1 MTNLNGIDVEA
12 LNQMIATVK
21 KQPDAAR
28 ARFAVVTRV
37 EQGFRAHSEVGQPA
51 LGGQALQGRT
61 HTFRLE
67 GDHPPE
73 LLGKD
78 AGPAAVETVLA
89 ALGSCIGSGYT
100 TFGAAMGIPIE
111 AVRLEVTGDVDL
123 QGFMGLPSPGA
134 VRPGFQRIHARTV
147 VRSKAPREQLEKLRE
162 TAENASPVRDSLR
175 AVPFTSELV
184 VERP

>member
-1 MTNLNGIDVEA
+1 MPDLNGIDVQA
-12 LNQMIATVK
+12 LGQMIAHV
-21 KQPDAAR
+21 QQHPDAAR
-28 ARFAVVTRV
+28 ARFRV
-37 EQGFRAHSEVGQPA
+37 NTDVAKGFHARSEVGTPTLAGAA
-51 LGGQALQGRT
+51 LPGRT

-73 LLGKD
+73 LLGHD
-78 AGPAAVETVLA
+78 AGPAGVETLLA
-89 ALGSCIGSGYT
+89 ALGGCIASGYT
-100 TFGAAMGIPIE
+100 TFGAAMGIAVE
-111 AVRLEVTGDVDL
+111 SVRLEVTGDLDL